1 MDQMNDSTAVPET
14 PAPKQAINICV
25 CKNGQ
30 VILRQGEAS
39 PRKRLLVP
47 LNLSGDTRFFVKNG
61 EIVRPFVTFNFALRR
76 TMDISGIDVSLYHEE
91 SMAEFDP
98 TDMVP
103 IGVRSL
109 DKDFDELN
117 AAQL

>member
-1 MDQMNDSTAVPET
+1 MNDTVVGPNS
-14 PAPKQAINICV
+14 APKQAINICV

-30 VILRQGEAS
+30 VIMRQGEAS
-39 PRKRLLVP
+39 PRKHLFVP

-61 EIVRPFVTFNFALRR
+61 EIVRPFVTFHFGLRR
-76 TMDISGIDVSLYHEE
+76 TMEVSGIDISLYHEE

-109 DKDFDELN
+109 DKDFDQLN
-117 AAQL
+117 AV